1 MWSHRLSP
9 VASGQKA
16 RRRILD
22 RLQTLKQTVTDAVE
36 QRITVIQTARYE
48 RLD

>member
-1 MWSHRLSP
+1 VS
-9 VASGQKA
+9 ASSRQKA

-22 RLQTLKQTVTDAVE
+22 RLQTLKQTVTDAVA
-36 QRITVIQTARYE
+36 QRITVIQTAGHE

>member
-1 MWSHRLSP
+1 V
-9 VASGQKA
+9 VASASSRQKA

-22 RLQTLKQTVTDAVE
+22 RLQTSEQTVTDAVE
-36 QRITVIQTARYE
+36 QRVTVIQTAGYG